1 MKISYEYAKYIKKLA
16 EFKEKDI
23 REEIYEENGIT
34 QEENKEV
41 FLILKDKFVKGIYS
55 KRVNPIG
62 AKLDEDKFNDISL
75 KKQCDVILEV
85 LKFTQQANYGAD
97 LEALGV
103 KGSGVGIMK
112 INKMISKQNEV
123 LLINQSVLG
132 IYEERVDLLTI

>member
-1 MKISYEYAKYIKKLA
+1 M
-16 EFKEKDI
+16 
-23 REEIYEENGIT
+23 
-34 QEENKEV
+34 
-41 FLILKDKFVKGIYS
+41 
-55 KRVNPIG
+55 
-62 AKLDEDKFNDISL
+62 
-75 KKQCDVILEV
+75 ILEV